1 MFSQNLKAVSCMQL
15 IIYMHSA
22 LTLTLLI
29 GASFMNA
36 NGHNPYKTYLGGI
49 AGTNELLN
57 GHDENELGNL
67 KHW

>member
-1 MFSQNLKAVSCMQL
+1 MTGYHVDVQHTK
-15 IIYMHSA
+15 IYKLEPYETSHQMA
-22 LTLTLLI
+22 T
-29 GASFMNA
+29 
-36 NGHNPYKTYLGGI
+36 NPYKTYLGGI

>member
-1 MFSQNLKAVSCMQL
+1 
-15 IIYMHSA
+15 MHSA
-22 LTLTLLI
+22 LTLTLMI

>member
-1 MFSQNLKAVSCMQL
+1 
-15 IIYMHSA
+15 
-22 LTLTLLI
+22 LTLLI

>member
-1 MFSQNLKAVSCMQL
+1 MYANDH
-15 IIYMHSA
+15 IYA
-22 LTLTLLI
+22 LCTDLDDFLTLMI